1 VEARAGDI
9 PVTPFVVGV
18 LAHVKWFTD
27 PRPHPT
33 HYGLLL
39 SGPVMAAF
47 VLALG
52 AAGVAYLIQH
62 RVPEPKAVR
71 SLERYAKTGPLALRI
86 ALGVA
91 LVATAAANWL
101 FVPSLV
107 LDQHSIGLALRVVE
121 GACGLLF
128 LAGLFTRYTAIGL
141 ALLGI
146 VAMFPFSIEN
156 ILEQVHILGI
166 AVYLFIAGP
175 GPVSLDARRRAD
187 RSIDHAKAPAAAITL
202 LRIAMGFGIAYGA
215 LTEKLLNP
223 PLAQALLDQSPFLNV
238 LRPLG
243 VGDPV
248 FIWLAGATELVIGI
262 VILSGQITR
271 PVMAVGFGLF
281 TITLIVFGLPEFI
294 GHLPYYGIMLT
305 LFIAPDADSWRVQR
319 ALRSAA

>member
-1 VEARAGDI
+1 
-9 PVTPFVVGV
+9 VTPLLIGV

-27 PRPHPT
+27 PRLHPT
-33 HYGLLL
+33 HYDLLL
-39 SGPVMAAF
+39 SGPVIAAF
-47 VLALG
+47 AIALP
-52 AAGVAYLIQH
+52 ATGVAYLIQH

-91 LVATAAANWL
+91 LIAASAANWL

-107 LDQHSIGLALRVVE
+107 LDNDSVGLALRVVE
-121 GACGLLF
+121 AASGLFL
-128 LAGLFTRYTAIGL
+128 LAGLFTRYVAIVL

-146 VAMFPFSIEN
+146 VAMFPFSIES

-166 AVYLFIAGP
+166 ALYLFITGP
-175 GPVSLDARRRAD
+175 GPVSLDARRDAGQLVV
-187 RSIDHAKAPAAAITL
+187 DHRKAPAAAINL

-243 VGDPV
+243 VSDPV
-248 FIWLAGATELVIGI
+248 FIWLAGVTELAVGV

-271 PVMAVGFGLF
+271 PVMAVGFALF
-281 TITLIVFGLPEFI
+281 TVTLIVFGLPELI

-319 ALRSAA
+319 ALRRAA

>member
-1 VEARAGDI
+1 
-9 PVTPFVVGV
+9 VTPLLIGV

-27 PRPHPT
+27 PRLHPT
-33 HYGLLL
+33 QYGLML
-39 SGPVMAAF
+39 SGPVIAAF
-47 VLALG
+47 AIALA
-52 AAGVAYLIQH
+52 ATGVAYLIQH
-62 RVPEPKAVR
+62 RVPEPNAVR

-91 LVATAAANWL
+91 LIAASAANWL

-107 LDQHSIGLALRVVE
+107 LDRDAVGVALRVVE
-121 GACGLLF
+121 ATCGLLL
-128 LAGLFTRYTAIGL
+128 LAGLFTRYTAMVL

-146 VAMFPFSIEN
+146 VAMFPFSIES

-166 AVYLFIAGP
+166 AVYLFIAGA
-175 GPVSLDARRRAD
+175 GAVSLDARRQAH
-187 RSIDHAKAPAAAITL
+187 RSIENENAPAAAINL

-223 PLAQALLDQSPFLNV
+223 PLAQALLDQSPFLNL

-243 VGDPV
+243 VTDPV
-248 FIWLAGATELVIGI
+248 FIWLAGMTELAVGV

-271 PVMAVGFGLF
+271 PVMAVGFALF
-281 TITLIVFGLPEFI
+281 TVTLIVFGLPELI

-319 ALRSAA
+319 ALRRAA

>member
-1 VEARAGDI
+1 MPLLI
-9 PVTPFVVGV
+9 GV

-33 HYGLLL
+33 QYGLLL
-39 SGPVMAAF
+39 SVPVIGAF
-47 VLALG
+47 LLAVA

-91 LVATAAANWL
+91 LIAASVANWL

-107 LDQHSIGLALRVVE
+107 LAQDPVGLALRGIE
-121 GACGLLF
+121 AACGLFL
-128 LAGLFTRYTAIGL
+128 LAGLFTRYVAIVL

-146 VAMFPFSIEN
+146 VAMFPFSVES

-166 AVYLFIAGP
+166 AVYLFIAGA
-175 GPVSLDARRRAD
+175 GAVSLDARRRAH
-187 RSIDHAKAPAAAITL
+187 RSIEHENAPAAAINL

-223 PLAQALLDQSPFLNV
+223 PLAQALLDQIPFLNV

-243 VGDPV
+243 VSDPV
-248 FIWLAGATELVIGI
+248 FIWVAGVTELAVGV

-271 PVMAVGFGLF
+271 AMAIGFALF
-281 TITLIVFGLPEFI
+281 TVTLIVFGVPELI

-319 ALRSAA
+319 ALRRAA

>member
-1 VEARAGDI
+1 
-9 PVTPFVVGV
+9 VTPLLIGV

-27 PRPHPT
+27 PRLHPT
-33 HYGLLL
+33 DYGLLF
-39 SGPVMAAF
+39 SAPVIGGF
-47 VLALG
+47 LVALG
-52 AAGVAYLIQH
+52 ATGVAYLIQH
-62 RVPEPKAVR
+62 RVPEPKVVS

-91 LVATAAANWL
+91 LVAAAAANWL

-107 LDQHSIGLALRVVE
+107 LAPDSVGLALRVVE
-121 GACGLLF
+121 AACGLFL
-128 LAGLFTRYTAIGL
+128 LAGLLTRYVALVL

-146 VAMFPFSIEN
+146 VAMFPFNIES
-156 ILEQVHILGI
+156 ILEQIHILGI
-166 AVYLFIAGP
+166 ALYLFIAGP
-175 GPVSLDARRRAD
+175 GAVSLDARRRAH
-187 RSIDHAKAPAAAITL
+187 RSIEHEKAPAAAITL

-215 LTEKLLNP
+215 MTEKLLNP

-248 FIWLAGATELVIGI
+248 FIWLAGVTELAVGV

-271 PVMAVGFGLF
+271 PVMAVGFALF
-281 TITLIVFGLPEFI
+281 TVTLIVFGLPELI

-305 LFIAPDADSWRVQR
+305 LFIAPDANSWRVQR
-319 ALRSAA
+319 ALRRAA

>member
-1 VEARAGDI
+1 VR
-9 PVTPFVVGV
+9 PFLVGV

-33 HYGLLL
+33 QYGLLL
-39 SGPVMAAF
+39 SVPVIGAF
-47 VLALG
+47 LLALG
-52 AAGVAYLIQH
+52 AVGIAYLIQH

-91 LVATAAANWL
+91 LLAASAANWL

-107 LDQHSIGLALRVVE
+107 LGPDPVGLALRVVE
-121 GACGLLF
+121 TACGLFL
-128 LAGLFTRYTAIGL
+128 LAGLLTRYVAMGL

-146 VAMFPFSIEN
+146 VAMFPFSVEN

-166 AVYLFIAGP
+166 AVFLFIAGP
-175 GPVSLDARRRAD
+175 GQVSLDARRQAH
-187 RSIDHAKAPAAAITL
+187 RSVKHEDAPAAAINL

-243 VGDPV
+243 VSDPL
-248 FIWLAGATELVIGI
+248 FIWIAGVTELVIGV

-281 TITLIVFGLPEFI
+281 TITLIVFGVPEFI

-305 LFIAPDADSWRVQR
+305 LFIAPDADSWHVQR

>member
-1 VEARAGDI
+1 M
-9 PVTPFVVGV
+9 TPLLIGV

-27 PRPHPT
+27 PRLHPT
-33 HYGLLL
+33 QYGLLL
-39 SGPVMAAF
+39 SGPVIAAF
-47 VLALG
+47 AIALA
-52 AAGVAYLIQH
+52 ASGVAYLIQH
-62 RVPEPKAVR
+62 RVPEPNAVR

-91 LVATAAANWL
+91 LIAASAANWL

-107 LDQHSIGLALRVVE
+107 LDRDAVGIALRVVE
-121 GACGLLF
+121 ATCGLLF
-128 LAGLFTRYTAIGL
+128 LAGLFTRYTAMVL

-146 VAMFPFSIEN
+146 VAMFPFSIES

-166 AVYLFIAGP
+166 AVYLFIAGA
-175 GPVSLDARRRAD
+175 GAVSLDARRQAH
-187 RSIDHAKAPAAAITL
+187 RSIEHENAPAAAINL

-243 VGDPV
+243 VTDPV
-248 FIWLAGATELVIGI
+248 FIWLAGMTELAVGV

-271 PVMAVGFGLF
+271 PVMAVGFALF
-281 TITLIVFGLPEFI
+281 TVTLIVFGLPELI

-319 ALRSAA
+319 ALRRAA